1 MDKQKMKVLDSG
13 KKYDADIVE
22 INHIYRSV
30 PPLKYGFMFSW
41 GVLFAIGSMVLV
53 GRVLIWI
60 LDLFSI
66 GGGSL

>member
-1 MDKQKMKVLDSG
+1 MKVLDSG

-22 INHIYRSV
+22 INHIYRSTK
-30 PPLKYGFMFSW
+30 PFHLGFMFAW
-41 GVLFAIGSMVLV
+41 GVVVAFCSMLLV
-53 GRVLIWI
+53 GRILIWI